1 MKNLNSLVTL
11 PFVTSSEVVIRPGY
25 HQATETYADFDPE
38 LMDDFPLAPERGEL
52 VAALRLIW
60 RPFCAFKF
68 ATPHDRGAMLAAV
81 IGSLARPGLAL
92 APGVLL
98 DAPCPGSGK
107 TLCAQAIGAL
117 VLGQRAPVTPFS
129 GIDDAEL
136 KKVMVS
142 NLLDGYEWLLLDN
155 VVGLYDSAV
164 MAAVLTSGTLR
175 DRVLGS
181 NLMFD
186 GNVRLNIFITS
197 NNASLSRDLTS
208 RFIRVRIDSG
218 VERPQ
223 ALEFDFDPVERALS
237 ERLAIAR
244 AVCVVV
250 QGFFTAGAPR
260 IGKGDARFPEWS
272 RLVRQCVLWC
282 GQDNLTEA
290 GRQKIDS
297 GEGELTEAD
306 GLPSLAEEA
315 DIGCLGDPGHQI
327 IEEAGRSDPES
338 QALGLLL
345 TGLRD
350 TFGGACF
357 FAREV
362 LTLIQCG
369 NHSGPAALVREAAEL
384 LCPVRV
390 PLNARSV
397 ANLLR
402 YRLDRHCD
410 GLVLRM
416 VDGGKNTKVYSV
428 QNA

>member
-1 MKNLNSLVTL
+1 MKNLNSLITL
-11 PFVTSSEVVIRPGY
+11 PFVTTSEVVTRPGY
-25 HQATETYADFDPE
+25 HELTETYADFEPD
-38 LMDDFPLAPERGEL
+38 LMDGFPRDPSRTEL
-52 VAALRLIW
+52 VDALRQLW

-68 ATPHDRGAMLAAV
+68 ATEHDRGAMLAAV
-81 IGSLARPGLAL
+81 IGSLARPGLVL

-107 TLCAQAIGAL
+107 TLCAQAVGAL
-117 VLGQRAPVTPFS
+117 VLGRRAPVTPFS

-142 NLLDGYEWLLLDN
+142 NLLDGYDWLLLDN

-164 MAAVLTSGTLR
+164 MAAVLSSGTLR

-181 NLMFD
+181 NTMFD
-186 GNVRLNIFITS
+186 GNVRLNVFMTS

-208 RFIRVRIDSG
+208 RFIRIRIDSG

-223 ALEFDFDPVERALS
+223 TLEFDFDPIERALS

-244 AVCVVV
+244 AVCLVV
-250 QGFFTAGAPR
+250 QGFFAAGSPR
-260 IGKGDARFPEWS
+260 LGKGDARFPEWS

-282 GQDNLTEA
+282 GQDTLSDS
-290 GRQKIDS
+290 GRQKLNL
-297 GEGELTEAD
+297 GEGELVEAD

-315 DIGCLGDPGHQI
+315 GIGVLGDPAHQI

-345 TGLRD
+345 NGLRD
-350 TFGGACF
+350 TFDHDFFYARDVLALIESQRGGGA
-357 FAREV
+357 E
-362 LTLIQCG
+362 
-369 NHSGPAALVREAAEL
+369 LVREAAEL
-384 LCPVRV
+384 LCPVRA
-390 PLNARSV
+390 PLNARTV
-397 ANLLR
+397 ASLLR

-416 VDGGKNTKVYSV
+416 ADGGKNTKVYSV
-428 QNA
+428 ENA